1 MKKDFLYEADI
12 LIVDDQPGNLRV
24 LSAIL
29 EGQGYGVRKAIS
41 GQAAIE
47 AIRARM
53 PDIVLLDVNMPDMNG
68 FQVCAYLKN
77 DREFRDV
84 PVIFVSGLSDVGDKL
99 QGFQCGAV
107 DYVTKPYQQEEIMAR
122 LRTHITMNRQQRQ
135 IDRLAHELSQ
145 SNETLAVQN
154 AELELE
160 IAERKRVEI
169 SLQKANHK
177 LEALAL
183 RDGLTQIANRRCF
196 DMVLHQEWERAKREK
211 TTLCLLMCDI
221 DYFKKLNDAYGH
233 QKGDDCLIRIAQAI
247 RSTVKRPAD
256 MTARYGGEE
265 FAILLPGTP
274 LEGGV
279 QVAAEIEQNLA
290 ALMLPHPASPTGYV
304 TLSIGVSCCA
314 PGTDL
319 LPEALIRSSDE
330 ALYRAKDEGRN
341 RIFVAGETRT
351 KDIERTAFAS

>member
-122 LRTHITMNRQQRQ
+122 L
-135 IDRLAHELSQ
+135 
-145 SNETLAVQN
+145 VQN
-154 AELELE
+154 EELELE